1 MTTRTSQHGSATP
14 EGLVRL
20 AGAVVAIASIAWPI
34 VDRTGFAP
42 AVLGS
47 LGFALGV
54 GVALFAHK

>member
-1 MTTRTSQHGSATP
+1 MTRTAYRIT
-14 EGLVRL
+14 GLIL
-20 AGAVVAIASIAWPI
+20 AAASIAWPL